1 VSRLGL
7 RLHADEEH
15 WIPLSDLM
23 TGLMFLFLLIAL
35 AYMVAVEHQK
45 NRPKD
50 LAATYARERAQLGA
64 DIDKAF
70 AGDFARWGAQFDA
83 NTLSVRF
90 TNKESLFATGSAEL
104 QPRFKAILDRFFPRY
119 LAVLTQPKYRDL
131 ISEVRIEG
139 YTSTLWKPGASL
151 DESYIGNMRLSQD
164 RTRSVLAYV
173 MGLPA
178 TQPHKDWL
186 MNVLTA
192 NGLSFSHLIRQPDGS
207 EDAAASQRVEFRV
220 RTNSSAPLQQI
231 LASEHL
237 VATVAA
243 TPSLPFPGWSAAM
256 IGKPVRSFYPKVT
269 TNCLGYLDGVVA
281 KYGNRRGAQLHGW
294 GYDTAAN
301 APVDRVLFADDRGIV
316 LGAADGGGQRPDVP
330 QTLPQVHSETTGWQG
345 YVGVTSRPVQAWG
358 IMRAPATVCR
368 FPPAS
373 ATGGETM

>member
-45 NRPKD
+45 NQPKNVA
-50 LAATYARERAQLGA
+50 LQYAQTRAALGGE
-64 DIDKAF
+64 IDKTF
-70 AGDFARWGAQFDA
+70 ATDFARWGAQFDP
-83 NTLSVRF
+83 NTLTVRF
-90 TNKESLFATGSAEL
+90 TNKQALFATGSAEL

-119 LAVLTQPKYRDL
+119 LSVLTQPKYRDL

-139 YTSTLWKPGASL
+139 YTSSLWKPGASL
-151 DESYIGNMRLSQD
+151 DQSYIGNMQLSQD

-186 MNVLTA
+186 MDVLTA
-192 NGLSFSHLIRQPDGS
+192 NGLSFSHLIRNPDGS

-220 RTNSSAPLQQI
+220 RTNASAPIGQI
-231 LASEHL
+231 LAAQNL
-237 VATVAA
+237 APTVAA
-243 TPSLPFPGWSAAM
+243 TPSLPYPAWSAAM
-256 IGKPVRSFYPKVT
+256 IGTSLRTLYPNVT
-269 TNCLGYLDGVVA
+269 TNCLGYLDGVAA
-281 KYGNRRGAQLHGW
+281 KYAGGRGAQLHGW

-301 APVDRVLFADDRGIV
+301 APVERVLFADDRGIV
-316 LGAADGGGQRPDVP
+316 RGAADGGGQRFDVP
-330 QTLPQVHSETTGWQG
+330 QTLPQVRSETTGWQG
-345 YVGVTSRPVQAWG
+345 YVSVTSRPVQAWG

-373 ATGGETM
+373 ESGGESM